1 MPAAIRVA
9 LAVIVLVGAA
19 AFGFSVVAEQ
29 LAQPR
34 VEIAQANSDK
44 GKKEP
49 EKAPDKKAADKKAA
63 DKPASSDPAVSN
75 IPTPAPEILLV
86 MVRTALI
93 ALDQANKTNNYSVLY
108 GLGGPDLRANSP
120 EKLSEMFAGV
130 RNAKVDLQPVVVLT
144 PQITE
149 APRVGANGV
158 LVLNGLF
165 PSQPMQIRFQ
175 IAYQPADGIW
185 KLAGI
190 NLSLVPVG
198 PPPAAAM
205 PSPTGAEK
213 SDKKK

>member
-44 GKKEP
+44 GKKP
-49 EKAPDKKAADKKAA
+49 EKSPDKKAADKKAA

-93 ALDQANKTNNYSVLY
+93 ALDQANKANNYSVLY